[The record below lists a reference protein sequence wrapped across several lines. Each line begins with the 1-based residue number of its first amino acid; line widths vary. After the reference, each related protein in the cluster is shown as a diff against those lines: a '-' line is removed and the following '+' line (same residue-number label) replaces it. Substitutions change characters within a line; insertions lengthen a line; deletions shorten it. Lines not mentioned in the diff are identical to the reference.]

1 MPKILIVL
9 YVIVLAA
16 AGAAVQSSSAEGTS
30 SPTPGLPTLG
40 KASAYF
46 DSAQEE
52 LNRFMEFVRQRRETE
67 TPITLRNY
75 TQQISRLHV
84 ELAALRIGKQ
94 ERGFAASVL
103 ERLKEQRSQLESVA
117 QIVQPELKLGL
128 DEAKGHLSSLILAV
142 EAKLD
147 GQGRRTRPTVKSY
160 GSRPTGIERW
170 RIQR

>member
-16 AGAAVQSSSAEGTS
+16 AGSAAQSSPAERTS
-30 SPTPGLPTLG
+30 SPTPPLPTLG
-40 KASAYF
+40 RASAYF
-46 DSAQEE
+46 DSAQVE

-67 TPITLRNY
+67 TQIALRNY
-75 TQQISRLHV
+75 TQKISRLHV

-128 DEAKGHLSSLILAV
+128 DEAEGHLSSLIWAV
-142 EAKLD
+142 EEKLD
-147 GQGRRTRPTVKSY
+147 GQGRRARPTVKSY
-160 GSRPTGIERW
+160 GSRPPRLDRW